1 MSRICI
7 VCEFNPLHN
16 GHVYLLNKARELG
29 AESVTCIMS
38 GNATQRGELSIIDK
52 YARAEAAVKSGA
64 DLVLELPYP
73 WCASSAEYFAFAAVR
88 LVYPFGDTLLF
99 GSECG
104 DIELLKTAA
113 RICETPEF
121 LEEYEARLSDG
132 EATAAAYLAC
142 LRKRGVNELASN
154 DLLGVAYI
162 RAINKLGV
170 PLAPVTVK
178 RLGAAYNE
186 TSEIEG
192 ALQSATALRALIA
205 EGSAERLGKYVPEC
219 MSQKL
224 ITAKEHGL
232 LTDKR
237 ELDTAALCYFRLIE
251 PATICDIAEMTDGLE
266 NRICALA
273 RSSLSYSEL
282 FETLRTKR
290 YTDAKLRR
298 ALLFAMT
305 GVTKSDIRT
314 SPGYTLLLGANE
326 VGRELLAKNRKDKQI
341 NVVTKPADAP
351 KSTAQY
357 ALSEKLDALYGLARK
372 NKLVTNEFVKR
383 GAYIEK

>member
-16 GHVYLLNKARELG
+16 GHAHLLNKARELG

-38 GNATQRGELSIIDK
+38 GNATQRGELAVIDK
-52 YARAEAAVKSGA
+52 YARAEAAVRCGA

-73 WCASSAEYFAFAAVR
+73 WCASSAEYFATAAVT
-88 LVYPFGDTLLF
+88 LVYPFGDVLLF

-104 DIELLKTAA
+104 NIELLKTAA
-113 RICETPEF
+113 VICDAPDF
-121 LEEYEARLSDG
+121 KAEYEARVSDG

-142 LRKRGVNELASN
+142 LEARGIKKLSSN

-170 PLAPVTVK
+170 HLTPMTVK
-178 RLGAAYNE
+178 RMGAAYNE
-186 TSEIEG
+186 ESEVEG

-205 EGSAERLGKYVPEC
+205 QGEFGKLENYAPTC
-219 MSQKL
+219 MCEKLTEAQKN
-224 ITAKEHGL
+224 GN
-232 LTDKR
+232 LTDIGKI
-237 ELDTAALCYFRLIE
+237 DTAMLYYFRATE
-251 PATICDIAEMTDGLE
+251 PKKLCDIAEMTDGLE

-273 RSSLSYSEL
+273 HSTLT
-282 FETLRTKR
+282 FEQMFEGMRTKR

-298 ALLFAMT
+298 AVLFALT

-314 SPGYTLLLGANE
+314 LPEYSLLLGANE
-326 VGRELLAKNRKDKQI
+326 VGRQLLANNRKDKRVC
-341 NVVTKPADAP
+341 VVTKPADAP
-351 KSTAQY
+351 KETVQY
-357 ALSEKLDALYGLARK
+357 ALSQKLDALYGLARAK
-372 NKLVTNEFVKR
+372 RQTTDEFIKR
-383 GAYIEK
+383 GAYIQK